1 MELVDRAEE
10 FGAIGA
16 TISGAGPT
24 VLVWAFWQS
33 GRRLLD
39 RLGEFA
45 EGWADVR
52 RAQFSPRGAR
62 VEIA

>member
-1 MELVDRAEE
+1 MELVERRAE

-33 GRRLLD
+33 GKALLD
-39 RLGEFA
+39 QLGEFA
-45 EGWADVR
+45 GDWAVVR

-62 VEIA
+62 VEIV